1 MCGERALP
9 PGWNASI
16 HSQTDKLV
24 TNSLG
29 PNRRYQ
35 TKSVSEPVTKEEPK
49 LKSSLASEYKKI
61 PKLFIPPTPTTTPV
75 RKCVL

>member
-9 PGWNASI
+9 PGWNGSI
-16 HSQTDKLV
+16 HSETDKLV

-35 TKSVSEPVTKEEPK
+35 TKSVSEPGTKEEPK
-49 LKSSLASEYKKI
+49 LESSSASG
-61 PKLFIPPTPTTTPV
+61 
-75 RKCVL
+75 